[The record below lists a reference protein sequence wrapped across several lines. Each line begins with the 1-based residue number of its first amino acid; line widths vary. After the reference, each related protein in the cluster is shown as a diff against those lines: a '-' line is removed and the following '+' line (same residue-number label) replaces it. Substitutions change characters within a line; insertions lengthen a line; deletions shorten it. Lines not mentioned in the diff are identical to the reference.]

1 MERVYNY
8 ATKKMQE
15 VEPAKAAEL
24 VEKGEA
30 IKLDMPKLNKFEAS
44 AKQLHRDY
52 KAKVERIKE
61 SDHPSMLVE
70 GVKEYEIQQAR
81 DEYEQATS
89 QLADD
94 YSTWRATQVEE
105 AKQKAARS
113 FIKVSE
119 KDKQLAEQLAS
130 RYALNIAADGQD
142 AAGAIADEIALLS
155 DSERVALQAHIGS
168 ILPSIENT
176 ADKNRIIDA
185 VRTVKNEDAIAYDVA
200 RQLPRDV
207 LTDKRISDIAK
218 SVVHDS
224 TFSHAERGVSTE
236 FYEKHIKGVR

>member
-52 KAKVERIKE
+52 TAKVERIKE

-70 GVKEYEIQQAR
+70 GVKDYEIQQAR

-94 YSTWRATQVEE
+94 YSMWRATQVEE
-105 AKQKAARS
+105 AKQKADRS

-130 RYALNIAADGQD
+130 RYALNIAADVQG
-142 AAGAIADEIALLS
+142 AARAIADEIALLS

-224 TFSHAERGVSTE
+224 
-236 FYEKHIKGVR
+236 

>member
-8 ATKKMQE
+8 KSKQMQE

-30 IKLDMPKLNKFEAS
+30 IKLELPKLNEFETT

-52 KAKVERIKE
+52 TNKVARIKE
-61 SDHPSMLVE
+61 NEHPAATE
-70 GVKEYEIQQAR
+70 EIKAYELEQAR
-81 DEYEQATS
+81 DEYEQTTAE
-89 QLADD
+89 LAND

-113 FIKVSE
+113 FVKVSE

-142 AAGAIADEIALLS
+142 AAMSIADEIALLS
-155 DSERVALQAHIGS
+155 DSERVALQGHIGG
-168 ILPSIENT
+168 LLASIENT

-218 SVVHDS
+218 QVVQDS
-224 TFSHAERGVSTE
+224 TF
-236 FYEKHIKGVR
+236 